1 MKTLKTKYGTKASM
15 QKKLESLRRGKKSE
29 RAVRE
34 YSVRQYTDRIFS
46 LVAMGYLTMEDVG
59 EFLLRA
65 FSEDTIKQ
73 AYKWM
78 EQDELIPTES
88 ALAEDAQL
96 MFNDDGDLVSIDS
109 DEDDSDS
116 DESYRRARRA
126 HRRIR

>member
-1 MKTLKTKYGTKASM
+1 MKSLKTKYGTKASM

-34 YSVRQYTDRIFS
+34 YSVRQYTDRIYS
-46 LVAMGYLTMEDVG
+46 LVDSGYLTMEAVA

-65 FSEDTIKQ
+65 LSEDTIKK
-73 AYKWM
+73 AYGWM
-78 EQDELIPTES
+78 VQDELIPTES
-88 ALAEDAQL
+88 QFADDGL
-96 MFNDDGDLVSIDS
+96 MFNDDGDLVSLDS